1 MAENTTTTNKAAEK
15 ATAVKTTSSAP
26 VKAEKSDAKAKA
38 AERLAEKSER
48 AAEKASKKE
57 KPARRRKQKG
67 LLCDELSFAAAESY
81 KLLRTNLLFAL
92 PDQECRIIGVTSS
105 IRGEGKSTTSVN
117 LAYTLAQTGKKV
129 LLIDG
134 DMRLPTIA
142 QKLDLAATP
151 GLSNLLAGLNAE
163 RDCLRKSSY
172 FDNWYILPA
181 GDIPP
186 NPSEL
191 LGSERMHALLDRY
204 KDVFDYILLDLP
216 PVNIVVDALVITKW
230 TDGIMVVVRENYSNR
245 RALDACMYQVEKLG
259 AKMLGFVMTDANV
272 SASSYKH
279 YSKYGKYGKYGKY
292 KSYGSYDYGYGYGY
306 DKGGRKSTKKK
317 DQAFLDAAG
326 DDDTAFGDD
335 HP

>member
-1 MAENTTTTNKAAEK
+1 MADTNKN
-15 ATAVKTTSSAP
+15 TDAP
-26 VKAEKSDAKAKA
+26 VKASARSFGK
-38 AERLAEKSER
+38 
-48 AAEKASKKE
+48 KASSGTSTEKPVKKE
-57 KPARRRKQKG
+57 KSSRRKKQG

-92 PDQECRIIGVTSS
+92 PELECRIIGVTSS

-117 LAYTLAQTGKKV
+117 LAYTLAQTGKRV

-142 QKLDLAATP
+142 QKLDMAGTP
-151 GLSNLLAGLNAE
+151 GLSNLLAGLNSE
-163 RDCLRKSSY
+163 RSCLRQSSY

-204 KDVFDYILLDLP
+204 KDVFDYILIDLP

-230 TDGIMVVVRENYSNR
+230 TDGIIVVVRENYTSR
-245 RALDACMYQVEKLG
+245 RALDSCMYQVEKLG
-259 AKMLGFVMTDANV
+259 TKMLGFVMTDADIGG
-272 SASSYKH
+272 SSYKN
-279 YSKYGKYGKYGKY
+279 YGKYGK
-292 KSYGSYDYGYGYGY
+292 SYGYGNGYGYGYGY
-306 DKGGRKSTKKK
+306 EKSGEKSSSAKQK
-317 DQAFLDAAG
+317 DQAFLDATNEDSELFDKSEAAEASFASKTV
-326 DDDTAFGDD
+326 DSDSSS
-335 HP
+335 H

>member
-15 ATAVKTTSSAP
+15 TAAVNADRAAVKTTSSAP
-26 VKAEKSDAKAKA
+26 VKAEKK
-38 AERLAEKSER
+38 
-48 AAEKASKKE
+48 EKAS
-57 KPARRRKQKG
+57 RRRKQKG

-117 LAYTLAQTGKKV
+117 LAYTLAQTGKRV

-142 QKLDLAATP
+142 QKLDMAGTP
-151 GLSNLLAGLNAE
+151 GLSNLLAGLSAE
-163 RDCLRKSSY
+163 RNCLRKSSY

-230 TDGIMVVVRENYSNR
+230 TDGVIVVVRENYTDR

-259 AKMLGFVMTDANV
+259 AKMLGFVMTDADV
-272 SASSYKH
+272 GGSSYKT
-279 YSKYGKYGKYGKY
+279 YGKYGKRYG
-292 KSYGSYDYGYGYGY
+292 GYDYGYGYESSSAGSS
-306 DKGGRKSTKKK
+306 DHKN
-317 DQAFLDAAG
+317 QAFLDATG
-326 DDDTAFGDD
+326 EDSVAFGDND
-335 HP
+335 E

>member
-1 MAENTTTTNKAAEK
+1 MADTEKTND
-15 ATAVKTTSSAP
+15 TP
-26 VKAEKSDAKAKA
+26 VKAPAKPIGRKTASDAAKA
-38 AERLAEKSER
+38 
-48 AAEKASKKE
+48 KE
-57 KPARRRKQKG
+57 KPAKKEKTSRRKKQG

-81 KLLRTNLLFAL
+81 KLLRTNLQFAL
-92 PDQECRIIGVTSS
+92 PEKECRIIGVTSS

-117 LAYTLAQTGKKV
+117 LAYTLAQTGKRV

-142 QKLDLAATP
+142 QKLEMSGTP
-151 GLSNLLAGLNAE
+151 GLSNLLAGLSAE
-163 RDCLRKSSY
+163 RNCLRKSSY

-230 TDGIMVVVRENYSNR
+230 TDGVIVVVRENYTDR

-272 SASSYKH
+272 GGSSYKNLRQI
-279 YSKYGKYGKYGKY
+279 
-292 KSYGSYDYGYGYGY
+292 
-306 DKGGRKSTKKK
+306 RK
-317 DQAFLDAAG
+317 ALRRI
-326 DDDTAFGDD
+326 
-335 HP
+335 

>member
-1 MAENTTTTNKAAEK
+1 MADTEKTND
-15 ATAVKTTSSAP
+15 TP
-26 VKAEKSDAKAKA
+26 VKAPAKPIGRKTASDAAKAK
-38 AERLAEKSER
+38 EKPT
-48 AAEKASKKE
+48 KKE
-57 KPARRRKQKG
+57 KTSRRKKQG

-81 KLLRTNLLFAL
+81 KLLRTNLQFAL
-92 PDQECRIIGVTSS
+92 PEKDCRIIGVTSS

-117 LAYTLAQTGKKV
+117 LAYTLAQTGKRV

-142 QKLDLAATP
+142 QKLEMSGTP
-151 GLSNLLAGLNAE
+151 GLSNLLAGLSAE
-163 RDCLRKSSY
+163 RNCLRKSSY

-230 TDGIMVVVRENYSNR
+230 TDGVIVVVRENYTDR

-259 AKMLGFVMTDANV
+259 AKMLGFVMTDADV
-272 SASSYKH
+272 GGSSYKT
-279 YSKYGKYGKYGKY
+279 YGKYGKRYG
-292 KSYGSYDYGYGYGY
+292 GYDYGYGYESSSAGSS
-306 DKGGRKSTKKK
+306 DHKN
-317 DQAFLDAAG
+317 QAFLDATG
-326 DDDTAFGDD
+326 EDSVAFGDND
-335 HP
+335 K

>member
-1 MAENTTTTNKAAEK
+1 MAENTTATTKTAEAAAAAKNGSTRSAEAPVRAERTAAAKTAGAKAAPE
-15 ATAVKTTSSAP
+15 TA
-26 VKAEKSDAKAKA
+26 KAEKTA
-38 AERLAEKSER
+38 
-48 AAEKASKKE
+48 KKE
-57 KPARRRKQKG
+57 KSSRRKKQQG

-92 PDQECRIIGVTSS
+92 PEQECRIIGVTSS

-117 LAYTLAQTGKKV
+117 LAYTLAQTGKRV

-142 QKLDLAATP
+142 QKLEMTSTP
-151 GLSNLLAGLNAE
+151 GLSNLLAGLSAE
-163 RDCLRKSSY
+163 RNCLRKSSY

-230 TDGIMVVVRENYSNR
+230 TDGIIVVVRENYTSR

-272 SASSYKH
+272 SASSYKN
-279 YSKYGKYGKYGKY
+279 YGKYGKY
-292 KSYGSYDYGYGYGY
+292 KSYGGYDYGYGYGY
-306 DKGGRKSTKKK
+306 DKNGRKSSAKK

-326 DDDTAFGDD
+326 EDSVAFGDND
-335 HP
+335 G